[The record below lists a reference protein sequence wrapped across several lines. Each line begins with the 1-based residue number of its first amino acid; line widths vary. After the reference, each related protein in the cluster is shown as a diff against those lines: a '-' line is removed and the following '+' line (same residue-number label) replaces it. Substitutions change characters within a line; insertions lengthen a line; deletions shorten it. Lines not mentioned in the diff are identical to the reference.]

1 MFCWVVE
8 SIVGTLE
15 SICGTPINFKLSLLL
30 CPLDMGMKY
39 SRRRKIME
47 IVQHERGENK
57 EMPKTDTLD
66 ALDDEMKHTLNIP

>member
-15 SICGTPINFKLSLLL
+15 SICRTPIKFKLSLLL
-30 CPLDMGMKY
+30 CSLDMGMKH

-47 IVQHERGENK
+47 TVQQERGENK
-57 EMPKTDTLD
+57 KMSKTDSLD
-66 ALDDEMKHTLNIP
+66 ALDDEMKHTLKIL